1 MLGFEAVVI
10 LFMVLLN
17 GLFAM
22 AELAIVSARRARLQ
36 ALAERGSSGARA
48 ALDLQ
53 DDSTGFLS
61 AVQIGITMVS
71 ILTGVY
77 SGAAFAQDLGI
88 GLAAAGFPAEY
99 ASQVALAV
107 VIIGVTL
114 VSLILGELVPKRIAL
129 MHAEPLAVL
138 VAPPMKLFAR
148 LMAPLVWVLRS
159 TVDLVL
165 RLVPVSAAPAA
176 SVTED
181 EVRALIADG
190 TRAGVFLASERR
202 LVEGVL
208 ALADRKVESIMIPRQ
223 DILWLDLDQPLEIL
237 WRQAKDSGHARFL
250 VAHGSLEAT
259 VGMLTLAN
267 LSEALRRGGL
277 DPGLD
282 VEEPLHVPVGISAL
296 ALLDQFQRSS
306 THLAVVTD
314 EYGAIEGIATP
325 IDILRAI
332 AGDLPE
338 MGSRE
343 RAELV
348 AREDGSWIVDGH
360 YSIDELQHRLGRRDM
375 ASPRGEFHTIA
386 GFVLA
391 RLGRIPRTGDS
402 VAWRDLR
409 LEVLDMDGLRIDKLL
424 LSPVRR
430 EAPLPPRDG
439 AQ

>member
-1 MLGFEAVVI
+1 
-10 LFMVLLN
+10 
-17 GLFAM
+17 
-22 AELAIVSARRARLQ
+22 
-36 ALAERGSSGARA
+36 
-48 ALDLQ
+48 
-53 DDSTGFLS
+53 
-61 AVQIGITMVS
+61 
-71 ILTGVY
+71 
-77 SGAAFAQDLGI
+77 
-88 GLAAAGFPAEY
+88 
-99 ASQVALAV
+99 
-107 VIIGVTL
+107 
-114 VSLILGELVPKRIAL
+114 
-129 MHAEPLAVL
+129 
-138 VAPPMKLFAR
+138 
-148 LMAPLVWVLRS
+148 
-159 TVDLVL
+159 
-165 RLVPVSAAPAA
+165 
-176 SVTED
+176 
-181 EVRALIADG
+181 
-190 TRAGVFLASERR
+190 
-202 LVEGVL
+202 VL
-208 ALADRKVESIMIPRQ
+208 ALADRKVESIMVPRQ
-223 DILWLDLDQPLEIL
+223 DVLWLDLDLPLETL
-237 WRQAKDSGHARFL
+237 WRQAKESGHARFL

-277 DPGLD
+277 DPARD

-296 ALLDQFQRSS
+296 ALLGQFQKSS

-338 MGSRE
+338 IGSRE

-402 VAWRDLR
+402 VSWRDLR

-430 EAPLPPRDG
+430 EAPPPERD
-439 AQ
+439 APR

>member
-1 MLGFEAVVI
+1 MLGFEAAVI
-10 LFMVLLN
+10 LFLVLLN

-36 ALAERGSSGARA
+36 ALAERGSAGARA

-61 AVQIGITMVS
+61 AVQIGITMVA

-99 ASQVALAV
+99 APQVALAV

-148 LMAPLVWVLRS
+148 LMAPLVWVLRT

-181 EVRALIADG
+181 EVRTLIAEG
-190 TRAGVFLASERR
+190 TRTGVFLASERR

-208 ALADRKVESIMIPRQ
+208 ALADRKVESIMVPRQ
-223 DILWLDLDQPLEIL
+223 DVLWLDLDLPLETL
-237 WRQAKDSGHARFL
+237 WRQAKESGHARFL

-277 DPGLD
+277 DPARD

-296 ALLDQFQRSS
+296 ALLGQFQKSS

-338 MGSRE
+338 IGSRE

-375 ASPRGEFHTIA
+375 ASPRGELHTIA

-402 VAWRDLR
+402 VSWRDLR

-430 EAPLPPRDG
+430 EAPPPERD
-439 AQ
+439 APR